1 MKTRIALVVL
11 GVLLAGCGGGIV
23 GELSNNYDAMIE
35 SGWERYNQRRYD
47 DAYQIFQNARR
58 QDAERPEAYIG
69 SGWAL
74 LRRQRPDSAVV
85 AFRTSFDYITT
96 LADSVDSIC
105 GLSGS
110 YLAANENTKV
120 IETFTRYTVSSF
132 DEAFPLKKHDFFLD
146 ERDIEIVQA
155 LALYRLGLYSPNEKA
170 NPDNALWHVN
180 RLLYVPMEYT
190 GAKSLMEALVD
201 FIKESKGD
209 ILL

>member
-1 MKTRIALVVL
+1 MKNRIAMVL
-11 GVLLAGCGGGIV
+11 LGLLLAGCGGGIL
-23 GELSNNYDAMIE
+23 GERSGDYDALIE

-47 DAYQIFQNARR
+47 DAYQIFLNAKR

-74 LRRQRPDSAVV
+74 LRRQQPDSAVV

-146 ERDIEIVQA
+146 ERDLDIVHA
-155 LALYRLGLYSPNEKA
+155 LAFYRLGLYSPNERA
-170 NPDNALWHVN
+170 NPDNALCYVN
-180 RLLYVPMEYT
+180 RLLYVPIEYT
-190 GAKSLMEALVD
+190 SAKSLMEALVD
-201 FIKESKGD
+201 YIKDSKGD